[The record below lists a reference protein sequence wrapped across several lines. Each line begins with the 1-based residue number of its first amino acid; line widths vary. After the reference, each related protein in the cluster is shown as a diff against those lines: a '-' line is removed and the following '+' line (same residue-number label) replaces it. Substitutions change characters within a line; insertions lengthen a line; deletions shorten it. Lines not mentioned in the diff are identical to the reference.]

1 MYMIH
6 CSDDTCQLAF
16 NLDNVM
22 THFITNEYEKY
33 FKKQGYSKTWLTS
46 SYLGNRYNF
55 NCHVCSNIIDIC
67 LLHYAIFSFRYVD

>member
-6 CSDDTCQLAF
+6 CSDDTCEIAF

-33 FKKQGYSKTWLTS
+33 FKKQGYSK
-46 SYLGNRYNF
+46 LG
-55 NCHVCSNIIDIC
+55 
-67 LLHYAIFSFRYVD
+67 